1 MMTRYL
7 SGLCVAGLGL
17 CGGSWLVVAAVALGG
32 QSAGGGYAHRVNL
45 VTGAGLIL
53 VSTVTLLSWALA
65 WRRRLRADGVL
76 AAAFHPVS
84 RRAARRNRRRLAREV
99 RHAAWIAKRADRQAR
114 RRGVPAVRV
123 PPAAEQPATLFP
135 ATAFPATASPATAS
149 PATASPATAS
159 PMGHD
164 GASSADV
171 LSELRALL
179 GPLLTAAPGQ
189 QPWPPDHQAGPDWPG
204 RARGSFDGELRR
216 IADGEEAWW

>member
-123 PPAAEQPATLFP
+123 PPAAEQPATL
-135 ATAFPATASPATAS
+135 SPVPVS
-149 PATASPATAS
+149 PVTAS

>member
-123 PPAAEQPATLFP
+123 PPAAEQPATL
-135 ATAFPATASPATAS
+135 SPV
-149 PATASPATAS
+149 PVSPATAS

-204 RARGSFDGELRR
+204 RAPGFFDGELRR

>member
-65 WRRRLRADGVL
+65 WRRRLSADGVL
-76 AAAFHPVS
+76 AAALRPVS

-99 RHAAWIAKRADRQAR
+99 RHAAWMAKRADRQAR
-114 RRGVPAVRV
+114 RRGTPAVLV
-123 PPAAEQPATLFP
+123 PPAAEQPTTVQP
-135 ATAFPATASPATAS
+135 VTASLVTASPI
-149 PATASPATAS
+149 
-159 PMGHD
+159 GHD

-171 LSELRALL
+171 LSELRALR
-179 GPLLTAAPGQ
+179 GPLLTADRAPG
-189 QPWPPDHQAGPDWPG
+189 
-204 RARGSFDGELRR
+204 SYDGELRR